1 MAHSVVKNKAIA
13 LDAKPRTEFGKG
25 AARRARRDGLV
36 PVVIYGPHIEPIHC
50 LVDRLEFTAIVRNH
64 GTNAVVEVD
73 IEGEKQL
80 ALMKHLD
87 QNVLTF
93 NIDHADLFAIKRGEK
108 VEVDVPVTYEGDVAS
123 GAMLM
128 QDADTILIEAD
139 VLSIPEELII
149 DVEGM
154 EIGQQVLA
162 GDVELP
168 EGVTLIDDPEILIIN
183 VVEPEEEELPEPSS
197 DGDEGDAAEGESSED
212 SEGDSEDKDE
222 E

>member
-1 MAHSVVKNKAIA
+1 MARSVVKNKAIA
-13 LDAKPRTEFGKG
+13 LDAKPRNEFGKG
-25 AARRARRDGLV
+25 AARRARRDGLI

-93 NIDHADLFAIKRGEK
+93 HIDHADLFAIKRGEK
-108 VEVDVPVTYEGDVAS
+108 VEVSVPVTYEGEIAA

-149 DVEGM
+149 DVDGM
-154 EIGQQVLA
+154 EIGQQVQA

-183 VVEPEEEELPEPSS
+183 VVEPEEEDLPETDS
-197 DGDEGDAAEGESSED
+197 EGEEGEDDAAASEE
-212 SEGDSEDKDE
+212 SEGDSDNSDE